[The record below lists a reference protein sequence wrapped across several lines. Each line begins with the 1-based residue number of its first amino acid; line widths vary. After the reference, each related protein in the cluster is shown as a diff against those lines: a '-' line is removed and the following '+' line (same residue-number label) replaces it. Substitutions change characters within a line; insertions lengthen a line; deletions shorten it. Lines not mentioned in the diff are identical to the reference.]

1 MGRLGRWFSGLVFCV
16 LLSLIF
22 SSPVF
27 SDCRGCCSH
36 HGGVVCDGGVTRCA
50 DGTPLSEKCKAKGC
64 NVCDKEPGPVGSGKA
79 LEEGFPSQPLSIA
92 NFNIQVFG
100 KSKAGKK
107 EVMGTLAQIIRK
119 FDVVAIEEIRDKS
132 GTAIQRLEAGVDR
145 LGEDYSVA
153 VGPRLGRTSS
163 KEQYAF
169 IYRSDRLVCE
179 ETYTFNDSGGDLF
192 HREPYIG
199 LFRDKASGLRFVL
212 IAIHTDPD
220 EATEEIYALSLAA
233 QDARS
238 HFSGESHIVI
248 LGDLNADC
256 SYYDENDLGV
266 PLRASSYSWLITNAM
281 DTNLAK
287 SNCAYDRIIVSEEM
301 RSHFTGHA
309 GVYRFDETLGLTPKQ
324 AKAVSD
330 HYPVYAMFSMGGAG
344 RVASLPLRCGAGG
357 S

>member
-1 MGRLGRWFSGLVFCV
+1 MVRLKRWISGLVCCV
-16 LLSLIF
+16 LFVLLF
-22 SSPVF
+22 SAPAF

-36 HGGVVCDGGVTRCA
+36 HGGVVCEGGVTRCA
-50 DGTPLSEKCKAKGC
+50 DGTPLSGKCRAKGC
-64 NVCDKEPGPVGSGKA
+64 SKCLGGTGLSGSGETPASVSEAK
-79 LEEGFPSQPLSIA
+79 SLSIA

-107 EVMGTLAQIIRK
+107 EVMGTLAQIIRR

-132 GTAIQRLEAGVDR
+132 GTAIKKLEARVDA
-145 LGEDYSVA
+145 LGDDYSLV

-169 IYRSDRLVCE
+169 IYRSDRVVCE
-179 ETYTFNDSGGDLF
+179 ETYTFGDSADRF
-192 HREPYIG
+192 HREPMVG
-199 LFRDKASGLRFVL
+199 LFRDKLSGLRFVL

-220 EATEEIYALSLAA
+220 EATEEIYGLADVA
-233 QDARS
+233 EDVKN
-238 HFSGESHIVI
+238 HFPGESHVVI

-256 SYYDENDLGV
+256 SYYDEEDSGV
-266 PLRASSYSWLITNAM
+266 PLRRSAYSWLITNAM

-287 SNCAYDRIIVSEEM
+287 SDCAYDRIIVSQEM
-301 RSHFTGHA
+301 RSHFTGDA
-309 GVYRFDETLGLTPKQ
+309 GVYRFDEVFGLNRKE

-330 HYPVYAMFSMGGAG
+330 HYPVYATFSAFASDG
-344 RVASLPLRCGAGG
+344 VASLPASPGVGG